1 MSKKEKPV
9 KKVAE
14 YKAVSVGGWIVTLLL
29 SAIPALNLI
38 LWMIWAF
45 AAKRPSRKS
54 FAVAMLILTLIFL
67 ALSLL
72 AACLF
77 GQEILDWARSIN
89 PNLFSD
95 LLTSVPA
102 LS

>member
-1 MSKKEKPV
+1 MSKKEKAA
-9 KKVAE
+9 KNAAE
-14 YKAVSVGGWIVTLLL
+14 YKPVSVGGWLVTLIL

-67 ALSLL
+67 SLSLL
-72 AACLF
+72 TACLF

-95 LLTSVPA
+95 LLTDVSA
-102 LS
+102 L

>member
-1 MSKKEKPV
+1 MSKKEKAAQ
-9 KKVAE
+9 KAAE
-14 YKAVSVGGWIVTLLL
+14 YKPVSVGGWLVTLIL

-67 ALSLL
+67 SLALL

-77 GQEILDWARSIN
+77 GQEILNWARSIN

-95 LLTSVPA
+95 LLADVSA
-102 LS
+102 L